1 MSADN
6 GIYILKTKDSYK
18 HVGYGVMENQWG
30 EGIITYRV
38 AHAQAIDDL
47 YWYEEN
53 QPYSV
58 GFFLYSVWGD
68 VIPIYDESEA
78 FKEALKLSKTF
89 SILEYGISE
98 IDRTQ
103 YCFPGS

>member
-1 MSADN
+1 MSSDN
-6 GIYILKTKDSYK
+6 GIYILRTLDNFK
-18 HVGYGVMENQWG
+18 HVGNGIMENQWDK
-30 EGIITYRV
+30 GIVAYRV
-38 AHAQAIDDL
+38 AHAQGIDNLD
-47 YWYEEN
+47 WYEEN
-53 QPYSV
+53 QSYNV
-58 GFFLYSVWGD
+58 GFFLHYVWGD

-78 FKEALKLSKTF
+78 FKEAFKLSKTF